1 MFNLH
6 ISDVIDMSNV
16 KKEIILILK
25 KNINTE
31 ALTCPKH
38 DLVDIFLNASV
49 QLLIFHS
56 LKKQIAF

>member
-1 MFNLH
+1 
-6 ISDVIDMSNV
+6 MSNV